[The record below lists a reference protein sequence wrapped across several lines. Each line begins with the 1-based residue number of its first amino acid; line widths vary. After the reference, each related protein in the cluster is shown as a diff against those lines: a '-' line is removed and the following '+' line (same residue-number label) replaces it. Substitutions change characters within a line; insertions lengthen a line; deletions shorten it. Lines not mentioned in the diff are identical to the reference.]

1 MSHEFQLHYLPPM
14 ELRII
19 RQIMDLRG
27 LLFISHSNGA
37 LFLEGLKRAHVPIK
51 KRKKEAKKKSLSN
64 DFQFKTTLHLVNAP
78 NM

>member
-27 LLFISHSNGA
+27 LRIIRQIMDLRGLRFISH
-37 LFLEGLKRAHVPIK
+37 
-51 KRKKEAKKKSLSN
+51 
-64 DFQFKTTLHLVNAP
+64 
-78 NM
+78 